1 MLWQTATISSSAKE
15 FVIEHTPLVVHS
27 LIAGKPVGA
36 DLSGTLPIMMINKI
50 NEGSDCRGR
59 TAVPNSLR
67 PRPRLLHGVQGAMN
81 CAPTDPQTIC

>member
-50 NEGSDCRGR
+50 MGGKRRMTVGMGDFV
-59 TAVPNSLR
+59 AVDE
-67 PRPRLLHGVQGAMN
+67 HQGAQRSFAALRM
-81 CAPTDPQTIC
+81 TGWGDSG